1 MKQHPVDL
9 ALYVLEIAQHLIHL
23 YALKHLLY
31 VVQEEFHSVQIL
43 QDQIQ
48 NVYLRMENQTAV
60 HHLEG
65 ETVLRMRLFV

>member
-48 NVYLRMENQTAV
+48 NVYLRMAIQAAALHQAV
-60 HHLEG
+60 A
-65 ETVLRMRLFV
+65 VALRTRLFV